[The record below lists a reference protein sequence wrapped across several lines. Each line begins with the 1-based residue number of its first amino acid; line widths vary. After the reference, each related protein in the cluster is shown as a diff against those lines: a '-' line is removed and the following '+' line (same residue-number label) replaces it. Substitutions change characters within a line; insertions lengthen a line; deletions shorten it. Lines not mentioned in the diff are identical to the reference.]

1 MISVL
6 KSLAAMCRKI
16 HGIIQQTF
24 LEYLLHGL
32 CVALLGNAGMS
43 EAPTQAKILLMQ
55 KEMDALRVVWIKLL
69 ESFKGIRG

>member
-1 MISVL
+1 M
-6 KSLAAMCRKI
+6 
-16 HGIIQQTF
+16 
-24 LEYLLHGL
+24 
-32 CVALLGNAGMS
+32 ALLGNAGMS